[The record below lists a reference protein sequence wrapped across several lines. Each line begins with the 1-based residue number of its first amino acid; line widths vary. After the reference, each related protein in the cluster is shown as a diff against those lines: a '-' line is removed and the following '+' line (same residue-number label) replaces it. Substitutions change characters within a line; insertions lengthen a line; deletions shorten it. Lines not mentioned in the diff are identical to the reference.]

1 MKFLA
6 TLRTAPA
13 RPLLGVLPL
22 WQSMVSVPK
31 WIGNILNKGYRLQFL
46 STPPPFRG
54 LLESKMPS
62 QELNNALARVVEE
75 MLAKEA
81 IEMVPHQDMME
92 GLYSRY
98 FLVPKK
104 PEGLRPILDLRGLN
118 PSITK
123 KEFRMLTNH
132 TLLASITHGDW
143 LTSIDLKDAFFHVGV
158 HPHHRKYLRF
168 FFQGKAYQFRV
179 LPFGYSLAPR
189 TFTLVLQTALEP
201 LLRTGVIVRSF
212 IDDLLIQS
220 RSRAQAMM
228 DTRTV
233 ILHLSRLGFSI
244 NVEKSAFMPQQTA
257 VYLGIHLDTLV
268 MKARL
273 SDARRD
279 TILSLANQAYSK
291 LSTSAGAARS
301 LLGHMASAS
310 VVVPLGLLY
319 ARSLQR
325 WFARLPP
332 WLAENPRSMVTIPSH
347 LRPDLYHWTC
357 RSYLEAGVQMGAP
370 SDHLTVF
377 TDASR
382 MGWGGVMDGLH
393 VGGHWH
399 PQEERHINVLELY
412 TVKLV
417 LHHFQSRLQ
426 GRHVLIRS
434 DNVATCA
441 YLNKYGGVRSPQ
453 LHKVASEILQWTY
466 IHLKSLRASHI
477 QGVLNVGA
485 DLMSRGGPI
494 EMEWSL
500 HPAIVAQVWHRFGR
514 ASVDL
519 FASRENTKCP
529 LWFGVAVEQA
539 QSLGVDALAH
549 SPWPPGLLY
558 AFPPVPLLLPLLNRV
573 IQERRRIIIVA
584 PEAFR
589 TSWHPLLASLAI
601 QPPWPVPLRQ
611 DALSQ
616 AGGQIM
622 RPPILRGFR
631 LSVWLTQG

>member
-1 MKFLA
+1 M
-6 TLRTAPA
+6 
-13 RPLLGVLPL
+13 
-22 WQSMVSVPK
+22 SS
-31 WIGNILNKGYRLQFL
+31 
-46 STPPPFRG
+46 
-54 LLESKMPS
+54 E
-62 QELNNALARVVEE
+62 ELNCALSREVEE
-75 MLAKEA
+75 LLCKGA
-81 IEMVPHQDMME
+81 IEVVSHQDMLE

-104 PEGLRPILDLRGLN
+104 PKGFRPILDLRGLN
-118 PSITK
+118 PTITK
-123 KEFRMLTNH
+123 KEFRMLTNNM
-132 TLLASITHGDW
+132 LLASITHGDW
-143 LTSIDLKDAFFHVGV
+143 LTSIDLKDAYFHVGI

-168 FFQGKAYQFRV
+168 FFQGTAYQFRV

-189 TFTLVLQTALEP
+189 TFTLILQTALEP
-201 LLRTGVIVRSF
+201 LLRTGIAVRSY

-220 RSRAQAMM
+220 RSRAQAML

-257 VYLGIHLDTLV
+257 VYLGIQLDTIA

-273 SDARRD
+273 SDERMDAIISLARKVYSQSSISVEAARR
-279 TILSLANQAYSK
+279 
-291 LSTSAGAARS
+291 
-301 LLGHMASAS
+301 LLGLMASAS
-310 VVVPLGLLY
+310 AVVPLGLLY

-325 WFARLPP
+325 WFSRLPQR
-332 WLAENPRSMVTIPSH
+332 LVGNPKTMVTIPSH

-357 RSYLEAGVQMGAP
+357 RSYLETGVQMGAP

-377 TDASR
+377 TDASG

-399 PQEERHINVLELY
+399 PQEARHINVLELF

-426 GRHVLIRS
+426 GHHVLIRS

-453 LHKVASEILQWTY
+453 LHRVASEILQWSY

-477 QGVLNVGA
+477 QGILNVGA

-500 HPAIVAQVWHRFGR
+500 HPDIVAQVWRRFGK

-519 FASRENTKCP
+519 FASRKNTKCP
-529 LWFGVAVEQA
+529 LWFGVADEQA

-558 AFPPVPLLLPLLNRV
+558 AFPPIPLLLPLLDRV
-573 IQERRRIIIVA
+573 VKEKRKIIIVA
-584 PEAFR
+584 PEAPR
-589 TSWHPLLASLAI
+589 TSWYPLLASLAL
-601 QPPWPVPLRQ
+601 QPPWPIPLRQ

-616 AGGQIM
+616 AGGQIT
-622 RPPILRGFR
+622 RPPILRAFR
-631 LSVWLTQG
+631 LLVWLTQG